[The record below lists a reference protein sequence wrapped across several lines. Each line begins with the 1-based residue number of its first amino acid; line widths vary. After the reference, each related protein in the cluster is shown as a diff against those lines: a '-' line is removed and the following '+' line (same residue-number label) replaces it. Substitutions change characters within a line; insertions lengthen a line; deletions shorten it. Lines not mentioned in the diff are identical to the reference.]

1 MSNTAISQFGHT
13 GMLNHTNSDE
23 QVSNE
28 EYEFDI
34 KLNPELFK
42 ALHQKY
48 GTFEIELFASDT
60 NHVLDQY
67 ITARQNSFLT
77 EWTKRFYF
85 GNPKFL
91 NEFIYKTL
99 MKAVSDFR
107 LAPDLTK
114 LCFVLPKWEASP
126 WYETFIDYFEI
137 VEEYPKGSTKV
148 FSIPIDHTS
157 HHIRL
162 RRQLMEELY

>member
-91 NEFIYKTL
+91 NEFVYKTL
-99 MKAVSDFR
+99 MKAV
-107 LAPDLTK
+107 
-114 LCFVLPKWEASP
+114 LCL
-126 WYETFIDYFEI
+126 I
-137 VEEYPKGSTKV
+137 
-148 FSIPIDHTS
+148 
-157 HHIRL
+157 
-162 RRQLMEELY
+162 LYWHQT